1 MLSNNGRRGIV
12 KEIVEI
18 IRTNG
23 YQKVKWKCGL
33 NNKLII
39 FIYYLK
45 LFFTLNHTIKLY
57 LLNIF
62 NSFNDLN

>member
-39 FIYYLK
+39 FIYHLK
-45 LFFTLNHTIKLY
+45 LFFTLNHTIKLF